1 MQALISLRLF
11 AVPIGC
17 KYSFAIACEL
27 GLDLCHFDAEQAFF
41 QSELSGDVYIRLPK
55 GCRVMSGKVVKLCRS
70 PYDLEQAS
78 RQCHHHLLRGMRG
91 FGFQQCQADACV
103 LSLVEEAAV
112 SIVVVVHVDDIFAM
126 GLERRFDKF
135 CEDLNQF
142 VPINNLGELRWYAGC
157 IFHDTGMQE
166 H

>member
-1 MQALISLRLF
+1 MASSL
-11 AVPIGC
+11 VT
-17 KYSFAIACEL
+17 
-27 GLDLCHFDAEQAFF
+27 
-41 QSELSGDVYIRLPK
+41 
-55 GCRVMSGKVVKLCRS
+55 
-70 PYDLEQAS
+70 
-78 RQCHHHLLRGMRG
+78 GMRG

-142 VPINNLGELRWYAGC
+142 CLLYTSPSPR
-157 IFHDTGMQE
+157 DS
-166 H
+166 